1 MDKRKLE
8 EALFKVL
15 MVLST
20 LIVMGSLTVVMVIV
34 LMRGLPALNLA
45 MLTQLPRDLDRQ
57 GGVLNAI
64 VGSLLIGLGATAAAM
79 ILSVPIV
86 FYLQKDY
93 AGRSRLASVVRLALD
108 ILWGIPSIV
117 YGAFGLIIMLYLGM
131 HGSLLG
137 GIIAISLVE
146 LPIMVRAMDEVMR
159 LVPKG
164 LKDASY
170 ALGATRLE
178 TTTRVIWRQVLPG
191 IVTGILLAFGRGI
204 GDAAGVLLTTG
215 YTDKLPTSLMDPVGS
230 LPLAIFNLLLSPFP
244 EVQQRAYASGAIL
257 LAMVLLVSIIARVLA
272 RRFERHVV
280 R

>member
-15 MVLST
+15 MVIST

-86 FYLQKDY
+86 FYLQRDY

-191 IVTGILLAFGRGI
+191 IVTGILLARI
-204 GDAAGVLLTTG
+204 N
-215 YTDKLPTSLMDPVGS
+215 M
-230 LPLAIFNLLLSPFP
+230 
-244 EVQQRAYASGAIL
+244 E
-257 LAMVLLVSIIARVLA
+257 
-272 RRFERHVV
+272 
-280 R
+280 